1 MIDSLSSINTSSFAV
16 ISLWKLLL
24 AIIKVPLIAY
34 NLHAKC
40 IFKSINSTCL
50 GRSLSTSCCN
60 FMVAAMQVRCK
71 KWAAPKSQPPSGV
84 IKDTRCRKPNVMEQN
99 QTEPKPKR
107 TEPDRTQL
115 SWGRHGKNHRN
126 SKLGSSFMWRKE
138 CVQLVRSMRVN
149 SCLEMSLRWFLV
161 QCQQKEC

>member
-1 MIDSLSSINTSSFAV
+1 MIFYSEFHHKV
-16 ISLWKLLL
+16 LL
-24 AIIKVPLIAY
+24 AIIKVPVIAHD
-34 NLHAKC
+34 LHAKS
-40 IFKSINSTCL
+40 IFESINSTFL

-107 TEPDRTQL
+107 TERDRTQL
-115 SWGRHGKNHRN
+115 SWGGRYGKNHRN

-138 CVQLVRSMRVN
+138 CDQLVRRMRVN
-149 SCLEMSLRWFLV
+149 SWLQMSLRRFLV
-161 QCQQKEC
+161 QFNKEEY